1 MFVKRNKGKISI
13 IFAGGFLAKPQCK
26 ELLAKYFSINVIIV
40 LIIQKIIKFQKL
52 KHLQN
57 LV

>member
-1 MFVKRNKGKISI
+1 MFTAKIKKALTKS
-13 IFAGGFLAKPQCK
+13 LP
-26 ELLAKYFSINVIIV
+26 ELLAKCFSINVIIF
-40 LIIQKIIKFQKL
+40 LIIQKMIKFQKL